1 MKYSNVEH
9 YQLNPLRDILTD
21 TVLYSNIFLEQ
32 LFIVVFLI
40 GLLISI
46 KDIWSQNVRETLFH
60 RMHEP
65 MSGNLSTQS
74 LN

>member
-65 MSGNLSTQS
+65 MSGNYQR
-74 LN
+74 NH